1 MSTVE
6 HKQDM
11 ENVFPSSQLDNFIE
25 NSNLKNA
32 SQVVTGVV
40 AYLDKEFAFIDVGL
54 KSECPIPIRE
64 FFLPDEK
71 ESLAVGS
78 KVEVFLTKIDAK
90 TGGTTLSRSKAI
102 RELAWMKVVN
112 AQKNSDT
119 VEGIAFS
126 RVKGGLS
133 VDIGGV
139 IAFLPGSQIDVR
151 PVKDVSNIMGHR
163 VLYKVISYDEKNRSA
178 IISRREILESEQSG
192 EREKFLDG
200 VQEGAVILGT
210 VKNITN
216 YGAFIDLGNVDGLLH
231 VTDITWEKISHP
243 SEALTVGQQ
252 VKVKIIKYDRETKR
266 LSLGMK
272 QLDANPWD
280 KIKDKY
286 QIGSSAKG
294 KISNITKYGLFV
306 QLEDGIEGLLHLS
319 EISWTRD
326 GYKKFKDYE
335 LDQELDVSIIDIDI
349 ERHRLGLS
357 IKRMEENPWEKFSE
371 KHNTGEIITGVIK
384 NITDFGLFVG
394 TEDSDVDGLVH
405 VSDLSWSGD
414 LAAQIAKYKI
424 EDKIQVV
431 YLGTDLEN
439 QRIRLGVKQLS
450 DDPFEKHKDT
460 IAQDKIITCKITEV
474 KPDGIEVEI
483 MESIRSFIKRVNLS
497 KDKVEQR
504 SDRFCVGDKVD
515 AKIIT
520 LDKESRKLI
529 LSIKAL
535 EEDGYHQILEQYG
548 SADSGATI
556 GNALGQAMQLAM
568 EKANNKV

>member
-1 MSTVE
+1 MSLVE
-6 HKQDM
+6 HNQNMD
-11 ENVFPSSQLDNFIE
+11 EIFPANQLDNFIE
-25 NSNLKNA
+25 NSNLKNT

-54 KSECPIPIRE
+54 KSECPVPIRE

-71 ESLAVGS
+71 DNLEIGS

-90 TGGTTLSRSKAI
+90 TGGTVLSRSKAI
-102 RELAWMKVVN
+102 RELAWLKVIN
-112 AQKNSDT
+112 AHKNNDV

-133 VDIGGV
+133 CDIGGV

-151 PVKDVSNIMGHR
+151 PVKDVSNIMGKR
-163 VLYKVISYDEKNRSA
+163 VNYKVISYDEKNRSA
-178 IISRREILESEQSG
+178 IISRREILESEQS
-192 EREKFLDG
+192 EDREKFLDG
-200 VQEGAVILGT
+200 VQEGAVIVGI

-243 SEALTVGQQ
+243 SEALNVGQE
-252 VKVKIIKYDRETKR
+252 VKVKVIKYDRETKR

-272 QLDANPWD
+272 QLDANPWE

-286 QIGSSAKG
+286 HVGSSAKG

-335 LDQELDVSIIDIDI
+335 IDQELDVSIIDIDI
-349 ERHRLGLS
+349 ERHRLALS
-357 IKRMEENPWEKFSE
+357 IKRMHDNPWEQFSE
-371 KHNTGEIITGVIK
+371 QHNTGEIITGIIK
-384 NITDFGLFVG
+384 NITDFGIFVG
-394 TEDSDVDGLVH
+394 TEDSDIDGLVH
-405 VSDLSWSGD
+405 ISDLSWNNDVAS
-414 LAAQIAKYKI
+414 QIAKYKI
-424 EDKIQVV
+424 DDTIQVV
-431 YLGTDLEN
+431 YLGSDLEN

-450 DDPFEKHKDT
+450 DDPFEKHKD
-460 IAQDKIITCKITEV
+460 IISQDKIISCVVTEV

-483 MESIRSFIKRVNLS
+483 LESIRSFIKRVNLS
-497 KDKVEQR
+497 KDKTEQR

-520 LDKESRKLI
+520 LDKNSRKLV
-529 LSIKAL
+529 LSIKNL
-535 EEDGYHQILEQYG
+535 EEDGYRQTLDQYG
-548 SADSGATI
+548 SADSGATL